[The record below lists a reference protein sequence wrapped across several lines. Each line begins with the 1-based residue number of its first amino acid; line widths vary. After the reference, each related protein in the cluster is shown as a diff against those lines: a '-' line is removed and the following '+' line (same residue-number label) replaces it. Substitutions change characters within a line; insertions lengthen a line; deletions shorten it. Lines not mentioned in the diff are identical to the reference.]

1 MLTRRGRF
9 PAGFCGR
16 VQIAPDLPEIKGH
29 CIVDCHMHIQ
39 SNKCAPKPL
48 QDNQLKRISI
58 VENATN
64 IIPVAGGL
72 WLGGKNEIEIGK
84 IAIKE
89 NNTTYS
95 QTFESTEFG
104 YEKDTTFSADAT
116 KSSNVPQQKKEKVF
130 TIMVAQMMDMEYAH
144 IAGYEGQKIYHEKD
158 GEVFYYKREFGNLPE
173 KKGKKVDGAKS
184 AKDLKSWL
192 YQYADTRKALIDHQW
207 NLMVMYK
214 YEPRRWR
221 DITGKNV
228 DTKMASGPW
237 DYPFQ
242 EVATSK
248 KSGLF
253 CGFKMYPPLG
263 FQPLDPN
270 LPHLWNYTSSK
281 DECFFG
287 RCELENIP
295 ILSHCSPGGMTTH
308 ELGFYMDF
316 FNKRRPDKVPS
327 SPKTVTMSDVPRM
340 SAPSDVTNVATPH
353 IYGSSQPISNPKEVE
368 PVQQS
373 DAQTSSAAADGT
385 RVKITIDTEKWFYEN
400 VVHPR
405 NWRKVLE
412 KFPSLKVCLA
422 HFGGDLW
429 QKKGPQ
435 NDWIQEII
443 NLITEKDGSGA
454 YKYPNVYTDV
464 ACWDITAPRVGTAL
478 KNILTNTPELK
489 KRLLFG
495 SDWHMIKIVSPYC
508 EYNEFCENWKHYLDE
523 IDEKLWVRFSL
534 VNPFEFYGFSDI
546 SKLKQINKGLSLARV
561 RAAERIKGFNKILE
575 IQKEVENLKKALE
588 QWDTAGY

>member
-1 MLTRRGRF
+1 MGGKEIRKERIKQMPRIRGGF

-16 VQIAPDLPEIKGH
+16 VYIAPDLPEIKGH

-39 SNKCAPKPL
+39 SNKCAPKQL
-48 QDNQLKRISI
+48 LDNQLKRINF

-64 IIPVAGGL
+64 IIPVVGGL
-72 WLGGKNEIEIGK
+72 WLGGKNEFEIGM
-84 IAIKE
+84 IALKE
-89 NNTTYS
+89 NNTTYC

-116 KSSNVPQQKKEKVF
+116 KSSNVPQQTKEKVF

-144 IAGYEGQKIYHEKD
+144 IAGYEGQKIFHEEN
-158 GEVFYYKREFGNLPE
+158 GEIFYYMRKSGTLPE
-173 KKGKKVDGAKS
+173 RNGWKVDGAKS
-184 AKDLKSWL
+184 LHDLKKWK
-192 YQYADTRKALIDHQW
+192 YQYKDTRQAIIAHPW
-207 NLMVMYK
+207 NLMAMYK

-221 DITGKNV
+221 GISGKNS
-228 DTKMASGPW
+228 DPRLEFGPW
-237 DYPFQ
+237 DYPFE
-242 EVATSK
+242 EVATSRK
-248 KSGLF
+248 PGLF

-270 LPHLWNYTSSK
+270 LPHLWSYGSSK

-295 ILSHCSPGGMTTH
+295 ILSHCSPGGMSTH

-316 FNKRRPDKVPS
+316 FNNRSPEKVIS
-327 SPKTVTMSDVPRM
+327 SPNTVTMSDIP
-340 SAPSDVTNVATPH
+340 PSSATPDATVAD
-353 IYGSSQPISNPKEVE
+353 ET
-368 PVQQS
+368 PVKKS
-373 DAQTSSAAADGT
+373 
-385 RVKITIDTEKWFYEN
+385 IDTENWFYEN
-400 VVHPR
+400 IVHPR

-412 KFPSLKVCLA
+412 KFTKLKVCLA

-429 QKKGPQ
+429 KTKGPK
-435 NDWIQEII
+435 NDWVQEII
-443 NLITEKDGSGA
+443 NLITEKDGDGA
-454 YKYPNVYTDV
+454 YRFPNVYTDI
-464 ACWDITAPRVGTAL
+464 ACWDITAPRVGSAL
-478 KNILTNTPELK
+478 QNILLNTPELK

-508 EYNEFCENWKHYLDE
+508 EYNEFCENWKYYLDE
-523 IDEKLWVRFSL
+523 IDEKLWVRFTL

-546 SKLKQINKGLSLARV
+546 SKLKQMNKGLSLAKV
-561 RAAERIKGFNKILE
+561 KAKERIKGFNKILE